1 MVDLEKNL
9 EELIELSKH
18 SSKYCVGMEGNVSCK
33 KNDTIFI
40 KASGT
45 KLKESSISNLV
56 SFDFIGNQLTNFSK
70 KGSMELSFHT
80 YLLSFE
86 EINYVSH
93 THPINTLKI
102 LCSDFAE
109 EFSERRIFPDQVIF
123 NGKKSCLISYETPG
137 EELTEVIKKEVS
149 LYIYSENTFP
159 KLILLKNHGIISC
172 GKSIEECMV
181 INEICEKSAEIFL
194 GSKILGS
201 LNFLN
206 DEQVDVLLNDKQE
219 IYRKSLL

>member
-18 SSKYCVGMEGNVSCK
+18 SSKYCVGMEGNASCK
-33 KNDTIFI
+33 KNNTIYI

-45 KLKESSISNLV
+45 KLKESSIENLV
-56 SFDFIGNQLTNFSK
+56 GFDFLGNQLTNFSK

-80 YLLSFE
+80 FLLSFE

-93 THPINTLKI
+93 THPVNTLKI
-102 LCSDFAE
+102 LCGNFAE
-109 EFSERRIFPDQVIF
+109 EFSKKRIFPDQVIF
-123 NGKKSCLISYETPG
+123 NGKKSCLIPYETPG
-137 EELTEVIKKEVS
+137 EELTNVIKKEVNS
-149 LYIYSENTFP
+149 YIESENTFP

-181 INEICEKSAEIFL
+181 INEICEKSAEIFFC
-194 GSKILGS
+194 SKNLGS
-201 LNFLN
+201 LNFLS
-206 DEQVDVLLNDKQE
+206 DEQIDKLLNDKQE